1 MAARSQVVVQI
12 TADRSIGL
20 ADGRRRVPVRALWL
34 AFSQFGCSCRPGT
47 KKNVLTF
54 AKSEARLSLSTLIAI
69 DVLLFP
75 LRQNCVF
82 QPPVVELLIERLPT
96 PIVRIRIIKH
106 DIFVM

>member
-1 MAARSQVVVQI
+1 
-12 TADRSIGL
+12 
-20 ADGRRRVPVRALWL
+20 
-34 AFSQFGCSCRPGT
+34 
-47 KKNVLTF
+47 
-54 AKSEARLSLSTLIAI
+54 LIAI

-82 QPPVVELLIERLPT
+82 QPPVVELLIERPPT